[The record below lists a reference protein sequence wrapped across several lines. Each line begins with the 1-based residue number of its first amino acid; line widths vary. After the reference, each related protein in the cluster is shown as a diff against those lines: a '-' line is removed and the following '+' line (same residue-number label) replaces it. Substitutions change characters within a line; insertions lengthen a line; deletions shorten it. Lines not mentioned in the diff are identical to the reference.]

1 MTHGSIRIALLDDY
15 QNVALSMAPWDT
27 LPEGVSVEVFNEPLG
42 GEDRVAETLAPFQV
56 VMAMRERTPF
66 PRSLLERLPGL
77 RLLATSGMR
86 NAAIDL
92 DAATEL
98 GIPVCGT
105 QGGGVSTVELT
116 WGLILAL
123 VRHIPIEHERMRNGL
138 WQSTVG
144 MRLTGKTL
152 GLIGLGNL
160 GGQMAK
166 VALAFGMEVLAWS
179 QNLTAARAAE
189 CGATKVDLPELL
201 DRAHIVSIH
210 LKLGERSR
218 GLLGAKELGRMRPG
232 AVLINTSRGP
242 IVNEDDLVTALENGT
257 IAGAALDVYDVEPL
271 PAKHP
276 LRVMDNVVLSPH
288 LGYVTD
294 DVYTLYYGETR
305 ENIAAW
311 LKGEPTRLL
320 NPEVRE
326 KARPLP

>member
-1 MTHGSIRIALLDDY
+1 MTQHPIRIALLDDY
-15 QNVALSMAPWDT
+15 QNVALEMAPWDS
-27 LPEGVSVEVFNEPLG
+27 LPEGVAVEAFNGPLG
-42 GEDRVAETLAPFQV
+42 DEDRVAATLAPFQV

-66 PRSLLERLPGL
+66 PRSLLERLPEL

-92 DAATEL
+92 EAATAL
-98 GIPVCGT
+98 GISVCGT

-123 VRHIPIEHERMRNGL
+123 VRHIPAEHERMRQGL
-138 WQSTVG
+138 WQATLG
-144 MRLTGKTL
+144 MRLDGKTL

-160 GGQMAK
+160 GGQVAK

-179 QNLTAARAAE
+179 QNLTEARAAE
-189 CGATKVDLPELL
+189 CGAQLVELHELL
-201 DRAHIVSIH
+201 GRSHVVSIH

-218 GLLGAKELGRMRPG
+218 GLLGAKELSRMRPD

-242 IVNEDDLVTALENGT
+242 IVVEDDLVAALRQGA

-271 PAKHP
+271 PADHP
-276 LRVMDNVVLSPH
+276 LRALDNVVLSPH
-288 LGYVTD
+288 LGYVTG
-294 DVYTLYYGETR
+294 DVYRLFYGQTC

-311 LKGEPTRLL
+311 LAGEPTRLL

-326 KARPLP
+326 NARPLP

>member
-1 MTHGSIRIALLDDY
+1 MTAGPIRIALLDDY

-27 LPEGVSVEVFNEPLG
+27 LPEGVSVEVFNDPLG
-42 GEDRVAETLAPFQV
+42 DEDRVAETLAPFQV

-86 NAAIDL
+86 NAAIDVE
-92 DAATEL
+92 AATAL

-105 QGGGVSTVELT
+105 KGGGVSTVELT

-123 VRHIPIEHERMRNGL
+123 VRHLPAEHERMRNGL
-138 WQSTVG
+138 WQSTLG
-144 MRLTGKTL
+144 MRLEGKTL

-160 GGQMAK
+160 GGQVAK
-166 VALAFGMEVLAWS
+166 VALAFGMNVLAWS
-179 QNLTAARAAE
+179 QNLTEARATE
-189 CGATKVDLPELL
+189 CGAKLVDLNELL
-201 DRAHIVSIH
+201 NRSHIVSIH
-210 LKLGERSR
+210 LKLSDRSR
-218 GLLGAKELGRMRPG
+218 GLLGGKELGRMRPG

-242 IVNEDDLVTALENGT
+242 IVNEDDLVNILQKKT
-257 IAGAALDVYDVEPL
+257 IAGAGLDVYDTEPL
-271 PAKHP
+271 PADHP
-276 LRVMDNVVLSPH
+276 LRKLDNVVLSPH

-294 DVYTLYYGETR
+294 DVYATFFGETR

-311 LKGEPTRLL
+311 LSGEPTRLL
-320 NPEVRE
+320 NPEVME